1 MRNILLIAAD
11 SVRSLM
17 HRRLLLALMIVM
29 LILTVIFSVVLSRIS
44 STIADDPAQPAV
56 GAVAEQ
62 EPPAAGA
69 AGEQEPQSSGE
80 RPGTFQEI
88 LEQAQPPPDPPPS
101 EQVRGD
107 MQFAGAQLLSQ
118 FYGFAAF
125 GGMIVALFIGAT
137 AVSGDVRSGAI
148 AMILCRPVTRWQF
161 LAGKFTGAMAVLL
174 GYSMLTAIT
183 MVIFTQI
190 HDLDMVPALRY
201 APWLMFCRNVI
212 YASFA
217 LVLSVLMPSI
227 LAGILPVF
235 LTGDWFFSLF
245 SSGNP
250 LHYLH
255 FIFPT
260 YAPFNVGQFGGG
272 ALMGGSETVILTVYA
287 LDLAVVFLLLAMWR
301 FRSKPVT
308 RS

>member
-17 HRRLLLALMIVM
+17 HRRLLLALMVVM
-29 LILTVIFSVVLSRIS
+29 LILTIIFSVVLNRIS
-44 STIADDPAQPAV
+44 STIADDPEPPAV
-56 GAVAEQ
+56 GELAEQ

-69 AGEQEPQSSGE
+69 AGEQEPQSSGK

-88 LEQAQPPPDPPPS
+88 LEQAQPPPDPSPS
-101 EQVRGD
+101 ELNRRIMRTV
-107 MQFAGAQLLSQ
+107 GAQLLSQ

-137 AVSGDVRSGAI
+137 AVSRDVRSGVI
-148 AMILCRPVTRWQF
+148 TMILSRPVTRWQF
-161 LAGKFTGAMAVLL
+161 LAGKFGGAMVVLL
-174 GYSMLTAIT
+174 GYSILTAIT

-190 HDLDMVPALRY
+190 HDLDIVPALHY
-201 APWLMFCRNVI
+201 APWLMFCQNVI

-217 LVLSVLMPSI
+217 LLLSVLMPSI

-235 LTGDWFFSLF
+235 LTGDWFFRLF
-245 SSGNP
+245 SFGNP

-260 YAPFNVGQFGGG
+260 YAPFNAGQFESG
-272 ALMGGSETVILTVYA
+272 ALMGGSEAAILSVYA
-287 LDLAVVFLLLAMWR
+287 ADLTVVFLLLAMWR

-308 RS
+308 QS

>member
-17 HRRLLLALMIVM
+17 HRRLLLALMVVM

-44 STIADDPAQPAV
+44 STFADDPEPPAA

-62 EPPAAGA
+62 ESPAASE
-69 AGEQEPQSSGE
+69 AGEQKSQSSGE

-88 LEQAQPPPDPPPS
+88 LEQARPPPDPAPP
-101 EQVRGD
+101 EQVRED

-148 AMILCRPVTRWQF
+148 AMILCRPVPRWQF
-161 LAGKFTGAMAVLL
+161 LVGKFGGAMAVLL
-174 GYSMLTAIT
+174 GYSILTAIT

-190 HDLDMVPALRY
+190 HDLDIVPALCY
-201 APWLMFCRNVI
+201 APWLMFCKNVI

-217 LVLSVLMPSI
+217 LLLSILMPSV

-235 LTGDWFFSLF
+235 LTGDWFFNLF
-245 SSGNP
+245 SFGNP

-260 YAPFNVGQFGGG
+260 YAPFNAGQFESG
-272 ALMGGSETVILTVYA
+272 ALMGASEAAILTVYA

-301 FRSKPVT
+301 FRSKAVT
-308 RS
+308 QS

>member
-1 MRNILLIAAD
+1 
-11 SVRSLM
+11 M
-17 HRRLLLALMIVM
+17 HRRLLLALMVVM

-44 STIADDPAQPAV
+44 STIADDPAPPAV

-62 EPPAAGA
+62 EPPAASE

-88 LEQAQPPPDPPPS
+88 LEQAQPPQDRP
-101 EQVRGD
+101 EQVRRD
-107 MQFAGAQLLSQ
+107 LQFAGAQMLSQ
-118 FYGFAAF
+118 FYGFTAF

-148 AMILCRPVTRWQF
+148 AMILCRPVTRCQF

-217 LVLSVLMPSI
+217 LLLSVLMPSI

-245 SSGNP
+245 SPGNP

-260 YAPFNVGQFGGG
+260 YAPFNVGQFGSG
-272 ALMGGSETVILTVYA
+272 ALMGWSEAAILTVYA

-308 RS
+308 QS